1 MNSISIDSS
10 VHCADR
16 CTDEKKLNNF
26 VEHDILDRKFEKM
39 VCPSS
44 FFFPPK
50 SHLTEMNWTVLIVC
64 PSTNS
69 PVSMWH
75 PLGPALAYIHRRNRL
90 PLIKSSRRNT
100 ESAIYSHINMRYY
113 ISTIYIIGWLGG
125 TWVVLIIARHVSRHY
140 RPPFTLCYIILT
152 KDASNNFR
160 SISPPHLFFSST
172 NHFHIVTYSPCPALG
187 E

>member
-1 MNSISIDSS
+1 
-10 VHCADR
+10 
-16 CTDEKKLNNF
+16 
-26 VEHDILDRKFEKM
+26 
-39 VCPSS
+39 
-44 FFFPPK
+44 
-50 SHLTEMNWTVLIVC
+50 
-64 PSTNS
+64 
-69 PVSMWH
+69 
-75 PLGPALAYIHRRNRL
+75 
-90 PLIKSSRRNT
+90 
-100 ESAIYSHINMRYY
+100 MRYY

-187 E
+187 EWASCPRWCCTTTATTWSTIPKYIIPYILRKAHFMQRWQPRVMKFWPGKHHRRGRRHWHASSRTEHLVDARAHDTHWITNMLVVIRG